1 MQETIDYNL
10 LNKAL
15 KYFSKK
21 RFKQIEVP
29 WRVSREAV
37 EATFNSTESFKSDN
51 KFLIGSAEQGFLELY
66 LRNKSTSNQ
75 LMSVSPCFRNEPED
89 YLHQQEFMKLELIY
103 FINSKI
109 DDIDIM
115 FNSFIVFNLVKNFV
129 LSFIIKKLK
138 IKTSDIK
145 TVKTQDSNSIYSED
159 IIINGIEYGSYG
171 IRHFQDKY
179 YIYGTGIA
187 LPRASKILKSIE
199 RK

>member
-1 MQETIDYNL
+1 MRQEIDYNL

-21 RFKQIEVP
+21 RFKQVEVP

-37 EATFNSTESFKSDN
+37 EATFDSRESFKSDD

-66 LRNKSTSNQ
+66 LQNKLTSNQ
-75 LMSVSPCFRNEPED
+75 LMSVSPCFRNEEED

-115 FNSFIVFNLVKNFV
+115 FNSFFVYNLFKNFV
-129 LSFIIKKLK
+129 ISFIIKKLK
-138 IKTSDIK
+138 IKSTDIV
-145 TVKTQDSNSIYSED
+145 TLETNDSNSIYSED
-159 IIINGIEYGSYG
+159 ILINGIEYGSYG
-171 IRHFQDKY
+171 IRQFQDKY

-187 LPRASKILKSIE
+187 LPRASKILKSL
-199 RK
+199 KD